1 MALLLVGILP
11 LISAVV
17 LANEVVRRVSQTAF
31 QPEFGDQLDRS
42 LELYAELVKALKS
55 SMRSEGALMATD
67 APTRDAVSQEDP
79 EAATKALRRLLRE
92 HPTVQTVVV
101 EDEDGNAWLQIDR
114 DRPLDEAKQRTFSV
128 RSPIEEERYR
138 LVSTFAVD
146 RTRLDEMDRAQQ
158 FVQGW
163 KAFASRSRSEW
174 IVRPY
179 LSAFAALFGVT
190 VLFAVAMGVLLVR
203 PVIRRLRQ
211 LAEATRPVAEGDL
224 SVRVPAE
231 GRDEIA
237 DLARAFNDMLEQLGR
252 SRVRIEFL
260 RRMGEWQ
267 NMARRL
273 AHEIKNPLTPIQ
285 LAVEECH
292 SRYDGDDAKFQRLLG
307 TTHDI
312 VVEEVASL
320 RRLVGEFAEF
330 ARLPRADLREGDLRD
345 FFAEQRPRLTRELP
359 DRTEL
364 LWEVGDAPLPVAH
377 DKTML
382 YRVILNLLQNAHQ
395 AAPGAGEIAVS
406 AERLGDT
413 VVVTIDD
420 AGPGLEPDLAP
431 VVFDPYVTSKQD
443 GTGLGLTIVKKII
456 IDHGGTIEA
465 AESPLGGARFRIELP
480 VAGTSASEAA
490 LATG

>member
-31 QPEFGDQLDRS
+31 QPEFGEQLDRS

-55 SMRSEGALMATD
+55 SMRSEGALMAID
-67 APTRDAVSQEDP
+67 APTRAAVAEEDP
-79 EAATKALRRLLRE
+79 EAATTALRRLLDE
-92 HPTVQTVVV
+92 HPNVQTLVV

-114 DRPLDEAKQRTFSV
+114 DRALDEARQRTFSV
-128 RSPIEEERYR
+128 RSPLDEGRYR
-138 LVSTFAVD
+138 LVSIFAVD

-252 SRVRIEFL
+252 SRARVEFL

-292 SRYDGDDAKFQRLLG
+292 GRYDGGDEKFRRLLG

-330 ARLPRADLREGDLRD
+330 ARLPQADLREGDLRD
-345 FFAEQRPRLTRELP
+345 FFSEQQPRLTRELP
-359 DRTEL
+359 DHVEL
-364 LWEVGDAPLPVAH
+364 RWDVGEEALPVAH
-377 DKTML
+377 DKTMF
-382 YRVILNLLQNAHQ
+382 YRVILNLLENAHQ
-395 AAPGAGEIAVS
+395 AAPGAGEIAVA
-406 AERLGDT
+406 AERRGDSVFVT
-413 VVVTIDD
+413 VDD
-420 AGPGLEPDLAP
+420 AGPGIEPDLAA

-465 AESPLGGARFRIELP
+465 SESPLGGARFRIELP
-480 VAGTSASEAA
+480 VVGTSASEAA
-490 LATG
+490 RAAS